1 MKSNNAIGKRLLD
14 QVRTEKASFDAVVA
28 DMNLGLGFVRGNF
41 RLR

>member
-28 DMNLGLGFVRGNF
+28 DMYKLAGIFFLV
-41 RLR
+41 L